1 MNSSEPVQAELATFL
16 ALILFMVI
24 SLGLGVVANYMG
36 RVKSGFLKSYFLG
49 NRSLGAFA
57 VALTA
62 AVMSGG
68 TFLGFPSLV
77 YKYGWVVGLWI
88 CSYMVVPI
96 TVLGVLG
103 KRIGQLARR
112 TGAIT
117 LPDFFRERFASP
129 MLGLIT
135 SILVIFFLTCNLVAQ
150 FKGGG
155 LILKLVLPQSV
166 HAMIG
171 TAEPGKSAADKMASV
186 AAAASDEGV
195 QKPDQPAQKTAT
207 QPEPP
212 KFRANT
218 WEDRAYVLGLVVFS
232 VTVIFYTAYGGFL
245 AAIWTDVFQSLVM
258 AVGVIILFPLAMNAA
273 GSINTGTMAGITQ
286 TGDDSYAFGPGAQ
299 RAFHP
304 IGLAVSFFVMWAIS
318 AMGQPSTLVRL
329 MAFRDTRTLRWSIIY
344 LTLYNLMIYI
354 PLIMIFVCARQIL
367 PNLAK
372 SDEVMPR
379 LVITLANPYI
389 AGLII
394 AAPFGAV
401 MSTVSGWLLIISSG
415 LVRDL
420 YQRFFRPQASE
431 KEIEK
436 ASYLGTVLVG
446 VVVCIIALNPPEYL
460 QLIVV
465 FSSSGMAASFLAP
478 AAYGA
483 FWRRANGI
491 GMIAAMLGGA
501 GVTLGL
507 YAYGMILAKTG
518 FDPGIGAGGALSP
531 YYLLG
536 LDPCVWGISA
546 SFLAGAVVSLMA
558 APPEAELVDRMFG
571 LDQPITT
578 KA

>member
-16 ALILFMVI
+16 ALILFMII
-24 SLGLGVVANYMG
+24 SLGLGVVANYVG
-36 RVKSGFLKSYFLG
+36 RVQSGFLKSYFLG

-135 SILVIFFLTCNLVAQ
+135 SILVIFFLSCNLVAQ

-155 LILKLVLPQSV
+155 LILKLVLPQSI

-171 TAEPGKSAADKMASV
+171 TAEPGKTATDKMAGV
-186 AAAASDEGV
+186 AAAASDEGAT
-195 QKPDQPAQKTAT
+195 KPAAT
-207 QPEPP
+207 TEPP
-212 KFRANT
+212 KYRVNT

-258 AVGVIILFPLAMNAA
+258 ALGVLILFPLAMNAA
-273 GSINTGTMAGITQ
+273 GGINAGTMAGITQ
-286 TGDDSYAFGPGAQ
+286 TGDESYAFGPGAV

-344 LTLYNLMIYI
+344 LTIYNLVIYV

-415 LVRDL
+415 IVRDL
-420 YQRFFRPQASE
+420 YQRFINPQASE

-436 ASYLGTVLVG
+436 ASYLGTVFVG
-446 VVVCIIALNPPEYL
+446 VVVCLIALNPPEYL

-483 FWRRANGI
+483 FWRRANGV
-491 GMIAAMLGGA
+491 GMIAAMLTGA

-507 YAYGMILAKTG
+507 YAYGMILARTG

-536 LDPCVWGISA
+536 LDPCVWGISS
-546 SFLAGAVVSLMA
+546 SFLAGAVVSLMTKT
-558 APPEAELVDRMFG
+558 PSAELVNRMFG
-571 LDQPITT
+571 LDTT
-578 KA
+578 PKKV

>member
-16 ALILFMVI
+16 ALILFMII
-24 SLGLGVVANYMG
+24 SLGLGVVANYVS
-36 RVKSGFLKSYFLG
+36 RVQSGFLKSYFLG

-135 SILVIFFLTCNLVAQ
+135 SILVIFFLSCNLVAQ

-155 LILKLVLPQSV
+155 LILKLVLPQSI

-171 TAEPGKSAADKMASV
+171 TAEPGKSATDKMAGV
-186 AAAASDEGV
+186 AAAASDEGAA
-195 QKPDQPAQKTAT
+195 KPAASPEQPKY
-207 QPEPP
+207 
-212 KFRANT
+212 RVNT

-258 AVGVIILFPLAMNAA
+258 ALGVIILFPLAMNAA
-273 GSINTGTMAGITQ
+273 GGINAGTMAGITQ
-286 TGDDSYAFGPGAQ
+286 TGDESYAFGPGAV
-299 RAFHP
+299 RSFHP

-344 LTLYNLMIYI
+344 LTLYNLLIYV

-415 LVRDL
+415 IVRDL
-420 YQRFFRPQASE
+420 YQRFINPHASE

-446 VVVCIIALNPPEYL
+446 VVVCLIALNPP
-460 QLIVV
+460 
-465 FSSSGMAASFLAP
+465 
-478 AAYGA
+478 
-483 FWRRANGI
+483 
-491 GMIAAMLGGA
+491 
-501 GVTLGL
+501 
-507 YAYGMILAKTG
+507 
-518 FDPGIGAGGALSP
+518 
-531 YYLLG
+531 
-536 LDPCVWGISA
+536 
-546 SFLAGAVVSLMA
+546 
-558 APPEAELVDRMFG
+558 
-571 LDQPITT
+571 
-578 KA
+578 

>member
-24 SLGLGVVANYMG
+24 SLGLGVVANYVG
-36 RVKSGFLKSYFLG
+36 RVQSGFLKSYFLG

-88 CSYMVVPI
+88 CSYMVVPV

-129 MLGLIT
+129 LLGLIT
-135 SILVIFFLTCNLVAQ
+135 SILVILFLSCNLVAQ

-166 HAMIG
+166 HAMLG
-171 TAEPGKSAADKMASV
+171 TAEPGKSAADKMSAV
-186 AAAASDEGV
+186 AAAASDEATTKAAATAE
-195 QKPDQPAQKTAT
+195 KPKY
-207 QPEPP
+207 
-212 KFRANT
+212 RANT

-232 VTVIFYTAYGGFL
+232 ITVIFYTAYGGFL

-258 AVGVIILFPLAMNAA
+258 ALGVMILFPLAMNAA
-273 GSINTGTMAGITQ
+273 GGINAGTLAGISQ
-286 TGDDSYAFGPGAQ
+286 TGDDSYAYGPGAV

-344 LTLYNLMIYI
+344 LTIYNLLIYV

-415 LVRDL
+415 IVRDL
-420 YQRFFRPQASE
+420 YQRFYRPQATE
-431 KEIEK
+431 KEIER

-446 VVVCIIALNPPEYL
+446 VIVCLIALNPPEYL

-483 FWRRANGI
+483 FWRRANGV
-491 GMIAAMLGGA
+491 GMIAAMLTGA

-507 YAYGMILAKTG
+507 YALGMFLASTG
-518 FDPGIGAGGALSP
+518 FDSGIGAGGALAP

-536 LDPCVWGISA
+536 LDPCVWGISS
-546 SFLAGAVVSLMA
+546 SFLAGAVVSLMTKS
-558 APPEAELVDRMFG
+558 PSEELVERMFG
-571 LDQPITT
+571 LDTPPLS
-578 KA
+578 KG

>member
-1 MNSSEPVQAELATFL
+1 
-16 ALILFMVI
+16 
-24 SLGLGVVANYMG
+24 
-36 RVKSGFLKSYFLG
+36 
-49 NRSLGAFA
+49 
-57 VALTA
+57 
-62 AVMSGG
+62 
-68 TFLGFPSLV
+68 
-77 YKYGWVVGLWI
+77 
-88 CSYMVVPI
+88 
-96 TVLGVLG
+96 
-103 KRIGQLARR
+103 
-112 TGAIT
+112 
-117 LPDFFRERFASP
+117 
-129 MLGLIT
+129 
-135 SILVIFFLTCNLVAQ
+135 
-150 FKGGG
+150 
-155 LILKLVLPQSV
+155 
-166 HAMIG
+166 
-171 TAEPGKSAADKMASV
+171 
-186 AAAASDEGV
+186 
-195 QKPDQPAQKTAT
+195 
-207 QPEPP
+207 
-212 KFRANT
+212 
-218 WEDRAYVLGLVVFS
+218 
-232 VTVIFYTAYGGFL
+232 
-245 AAIWTDVFQSLVM
+245 
-258 AVGVIILFPLAMNAA
+258 
-273 GSINTGTMAGITQ
+273 
-286 TGDDSYAFGPGAQ
+286 
-299 RAFHP
+299 
-304 IGLAVSFFVMWAIS
+304 
-318 AMGQPSTLVRL
+318 
-329 MAFRDTRTLRWSIIY
+329 
-344 LTLYNLMIYI
+344 
-354 PLIMIFVCARQIL
+354 MIFVCARQIL

-379 LVITLANPYI
+379 LVITLANPYV

-546 SFLAGAVVSLMA
+546 SFLAGAVASLLS